1 MTERPQPSDDRVAA
15 LAEAIERIQSGGARA
30 EDARDRNDQ
39 HQNGQHQEDRELEQ
53 QARTVVLRKL
63 SAQARTRSELAEA
76 LVAKEIP
83 DDVATD
89 VLDRMTE
96 VGLVDDETFA
106 KDWVASRQ
114 QRRHLSR
121 RKLADELRKKGV
133 APDLV
138 DDALTGVADDDEYE
152 AAVTL
157 AQRKLA
163 SLSRHDFAVQRRRLA
178 GMLERRG
185 FAPGLIHRVLADVL
199 EPHR

>member
-1 MTERPQPSDDRVAA
+1 MAEQHPQPTDDTIAA
-15 LAEAIERIQSGGARA
+15 LAEAIQRVESGDVPGTVSQRR
-30 EDARDRNDQ
+30 EEQ
-39 HQNGQHQEDRELEQ
+39 ELEQ
-53 QARTVVLRKL
+53 QARAVVLRKL
-63 SAQARTRSELAEA
+63 AAQARTRSELAEA
-76 LVAKEIP
+76 LRAKDIP
-83 DDVATD
+83 DDVAD
-89 VLDRMTE
+89 QVLDRMIE

-133 APDLV
+133 APELV
-138 DDALTGVADDDEYE
+138 DDALAGVADDDEYE
-152 AAVTL
+152 AAAAL

-163 SLSRHDFAVQRRRLA
+163 SLSRHDLTVQRRRLG

-185 FAPGLIHRVLADVL
+185 FAPGLIRRVIAEVL